1 VNPHGQNI
9 PPAGNQNPDGF
20 YRISVFDA
28 VDPGSQLFVGTAANS
43 MIFGP
48 LAGGTYK
55 FVEAPGAA
63 PSMQPMGSNNGQ
75 AGAVLAKI
83 KLPADPVVT
92 GVDSSGNSASVTCLV
107 PPPPR

>member
-1 VNPHGQNI
+1 
-9 PPAGNQNPDGF
+9 
-20 YRISVFDA
+20 
-28 VDPGSQLFVGTAANS
+28 

-83 KLPADPVVT
+83 KLPSDPVVT
-92 GVDSSGNSASVTCLV
+92 GVDSSGNTATVTCLV
-107 PPPPR
+107 PPPPK